1 MSHTDLRGLTPEVT
15 FHTHGHNTITISVD
29 KRGGDTIIEARF
41 CDDGSCW
48 YRDFDLSPYL
58 RGEIA
63 WKN

>member
-15 FHTHGHNTITISVD
+15 FHIHGHNTITISAG
-29 KRGGDTIIEARF
+29 KRGGGIIIEARF
-41 CDDGSCW
+41 CDDDSCW
-48 YRDFDLSPYL
+48 SCDFDLSAHL